1 MLSERDKSVVDAY
14 ARTGM
19 SLETLIASFPKF
31 DKADV
36 EAIYNNL
43 HNEKPYEEPQSGISI
58 NCS

>member
-36 EAIYNNL
+36 EAVYNNL
-43 HNEKPYEEPQSGISI
+43 HNEKPYEEPQGGISI